1 MIRRIGA
8 GEARRERWKNG
19 GGWTTELARD
29 PAGGEDFRWRASI
42 AEIESDGPFSIFPG
56 IERDLILLDGD
67 GIELGIGGT
76 TQRLTRRFERIHFA
90 GESAVDCRLVGGP
103 TRDFN
108 VMTRRDLARAE
119 VVARPLA
126 GSMFLLGEPGTE
138 WLVHVLAG
146 RAELR
151 CNDDRLGA
159 DAGES
164 LHLDFREAPDTRRLL
179 LEGAGEVVLAHF
191 TAAGET

>member
-8 GEARRERWKNG
+8 GEVRRERWKND

-29 PAGGEDFRWRASI
+29 PAGAGDFRWRASI
-42 AEIESDGPFSIFPG
+42 AEIESDGPFSTFPG
-56 IERDLILLDGD
+56 IERDLVLLDGD
-67 GIELGIGGT
+67 GIELDIGGT
-76 TQRLTRRFERIHFA
+76 TQTLTRRFERIHFA
-90 GESAVDCRLVGGP
+90 GESAVECRLVGGP

-108 VMTRRDLARAE
+108 VMARRDLVRAE

-138 WLVHVLAG
+138 WLVHVLSG
-146 RAELR
+146 RADLR
-151 CNDDRLGA
+151 CNDDTLGA

-164 LHLDFREAPDTRRLL
+164 LHLDFRDAADTSRLL
-179 LEGAGEVVLAHF
+179 LDGAGEVVLVHF
-191 TAAGET
+191 VTVGDA